1 MIVKFLKN
9 KSEYNTI
16 NKDTELIVEKTI
28 ALKSECDIVN
38 PYLLLK
44 LDDVL
49 FLSNYAYIPQFKR
62 YYFIT
67 GIEILTKTL
76 VGISLHVDVLE
87 SFKADVLAGTV
98 HITESSNADNYYPK
112 ELDSLTSIES
122 HKFISNKELA
132 LNPSKVLATLGG
144 V

>member
-38 PYLLLK
+38 PYLILK
-44 LDDVL
+44 FDDNL
-49 FLSNYAYIPQFKR
+49 SLSNYAYIPSFKR

-67 GIEILTKTL
+67 SIEILTKNL

-98 HITESSNADNYYPK
+98 HITESSNVDNYYPK
-112 ELDSLTSIES
+112 ELDSLTSVES